1 MKTRGFVSGDTL
13 STGCTITRLCELK
26 RKIDMLIRMVG
37 KLDGLRGF
45 GSNVLANVVGDLM
58 IRR

>member
-1 MKTRGFVSGDTL
+1 
-13 STGCTITRLCELK
+13 
-26 RKIDMLIRMVG
+26 MLIRMVG